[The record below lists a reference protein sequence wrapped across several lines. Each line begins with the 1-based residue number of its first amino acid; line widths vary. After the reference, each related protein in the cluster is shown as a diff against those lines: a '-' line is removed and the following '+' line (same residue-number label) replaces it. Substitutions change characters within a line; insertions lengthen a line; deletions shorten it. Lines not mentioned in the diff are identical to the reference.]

1 MEGGPVG
8 KSPKAKRNSAS
19 ASKSKA
25 RASRA
30 GAKTRLWEG
39 QDVLARWTDGL
50 LYLGNIRKVERWKQI
65 CLVRFEDN
73 SEFWVLWKDIY
84 PSALPGTEHIC
95 CLCKDATPSQGNRI
109 MNCAKCKQGYHQE
122 CHAPKIETDGGVLPS
137 WICRA
142 CIFAVATK
150 KGGALKKGPY
160 AKAMLSMKRVL
171 PYQLKSLEWDPQHLT
186 NQQQCY
192 CYCGGPGEWNLKM
205 LQCCRC
211 QHWFHEACTQCL
223 SKPLLYGDR
232 FYLFMCCVCTGGA
245 EFVKR
250 LPLEWVDIAHLI
262 LYHLS
267 TCCRRKYFDFE
278 REILAF
284 ANENWENLL
293 VGQLS
298 TASKSVR
305 YEQILNALNSHRNR
319 FVSGKE
325 IKKKKC
331 IFGLQERLPP
341 QPPPAATLCEIANQ
355 LMATSASSTS
365 NRSVLDGV
373 KKQKAKRPPRHR
385 DPQDLYELKTRRARR
400 LLQKAI
406 TQNVVANP
414 SSPNQSYQG
423 CRGSAS
429 TCPIR
434 ENTERTPP
442 KMMYASFQPSSNNV
456 RSLESSSSSSLE
468 YGENSGSQAKAVGTG
483 VRLSD
488 GEEGADEHPLDAAET
503 EQEDEEEEDEEE
515 EDDGS
520 DNLMD
525 TRSQCDSSDDDLPLS
540 YLRSSVNSYF
550 GAMGRLARGETVRI
564 LARRLTLDNKVQYLV
579 EWGGS
584 SIF

>member
-1 MEGGPVG
+1 MAYSTWGTSGRWTGGSRSYSFGLRTTLSSGSCGRTSIPPPCLG
-8 KSPKAKRNSAS
+8 QNTSAASATMPPPARATRLSTVQS
-19 ASKSKA
+19 ASKGTTRSATPPRSRLMVESRPLGFVA
-25 RASRA
+25 RASL
-30 GAKTRLWEG
+30 LWPP
-39 QDVLARWTDGL
+39 R
-50 LYLGNIRKVERWKQI
+50 
-65 CLVRFEDN
+65 
-73 SEFWVLWKDIY
+73 
-84 PSALPGTEHIC
+84 
-95 CLCKDATPSQGNRI
+95 
-109 MNCAKCKQGYHQE
+109 
-122 CHAPKIETDGGVLPS
+122 
-137 WICRA
+137 
-142 CIFAVATK
+142 
-150 KGGALKKGPY
+150 
-160 AKAMLSMKRVL
+160 
-171 PYQLKSLEWDPQHLT
+171 
-186 NQQQCY
+186 
-192 CYCGGPGEWNLKM
+192 WNLKM

-245 EFVKR
+245 EYVKR
-250 LPLEWVDIAHLI
+250 LLLEWVDIAHLI

-284 ANENWENLL
+284 ANENWDNLL

-298 TASKSVR
+298 SASKSER

-331 IFGLQERLPP
+331 IFGLKERLPP
-341 QPPPAATLCEIANQ
+341 QPPPVATLCELANQ
-355 LMATSASSTS
+355 LMATSTS
-365 NRSVLDGV
+365 PTPNRSMLEGV
-373 KKQKAKRPPRHR
+373 KKLKAKRTPRHR

-406 TQNVVANP
+406 SQNVVANP

-423 CRGSAS
+423 CRGSAN
-429 TCPIR
+429 TCSIR
-434 ENTERTPP
+434 ESTERTPP
-442 KMMYASFQPSSNNV
+442 KMMYASIQPSSNNV
-456 RSLESSSSSSLE
+456 RSLESSSSSSFE
-468 YGENSGSQAKAVGTG
+468 YGENSGNQAKAVG
-483 VRLSD
+483 RLSD
-488 GEEGADEHPLDAAET
+488 GEEGVDEHLLDPAET

-515 EDDGS
+515 EEDGS
-520 DNLMD
+520 DNPMD
-525 TRSQCDSSDDDLPLS
+525 TRSPCDSSDDDLPLS

>member
-8 KSPKAKRNSAS
+8 KSSKVKRSSRRAS
-19 ASKSKA
+19 ASKPRA
-25 RASRA
+25 RANRTS
-30 GAKTRLWEG
+30 AKLRLWEG

-50 LYLGNIRKVERWKQI
+50 LYLGNIRKIDRWKQT
-65 CLVRFEDN
+65 CLVQFEDN
-73 SEFWVLWKDIY
+73 SEFWVLLKDIY
-84 PSALPGTEHIC
+84 P
-95 CLCKDATPSQGNRI
+95 R
-109 MNCAKCKQGYHQE
+109 YHQK
-122 CHAPKIETDGGVLPS
+122 CHAPKIEADIGVPTS
-137 WICRA
+137 WICRS
-142 CIFAVATK
+142 CVFAVATK

-160 AKAMLSMKRVL
+160 AKAMQAMKRVL
-171 PYQLKSLEWDPQHLT
+171 PYQLKSLEWDSQHLS

-232 FYLFMCCVCTGGA
+232 FYLFVCCVCTGGA
-245 EFVKR
+245 EYVKR
-250 LPLEWVDIAHLI
+250 LPLEWVDIAHLV

-284 ANENWENLL
+284 ANENWDNLL

-298 TASKSVR
+298 GASKSER
-305 YEQILNALNSHRNR
+305 YEQILNALNKHRNR

-341 QPPPAATLCEIANQ
+341 QPPPTATLCEIASQ
-355 LMATSASSTS
+355 LMGNSASPLHAP
-365 NRSVLDGV
+365 NRSELEGL
-373 KKQKAKRPPRHR
+373 KKLKAKRAPRHR
-385 DPQDLYELKTRRARR
+385 DTQDLYELKTRRARR

-406 TQNVVANP
+406 SQNMVANP

-429 TCPIR
+429 ACPIR
-434 ENTERTPP
+434 ESTERTPP
-442 KMMYASFQPSSNNV
+442 KMMYASIQPSSNAV
-456 RSLESSSSSSLE
+456 RSLESSSSSSFE
-468 YGENSGSQAKAVGTG
+468 YGENSGSQAKTIGSG
-483 VRLSD
+483 GRLSD
-488 GEEGADEHPLDAAET
+488 GEEGADERPLDPVET
-503 EQEDEEEEDEEE
+503 EEEEEEEEEGGDEEEEEEE
-515 EDDGS
+515 DGS
-520 DNLMD
+520 DNQMD
-525 TRSQCDSSDDDLPLS
+525 ARSQCDSSEDDLPLS
-540 YLRSSVNSYF
+540 YLRSSVSSYF

>member
-1 MEGGPVG
+1 MEGGTVG
-8 KSPKAKRNSAS
+8 KSPKVRRSSSCAA
-19 ASKSKA
+19 ASKPRA

-30 GAKTRLWEG
+30 GAKPRLWEG

-50 LYLGNIRKVERWKQI
+50 LYLGNIRKVDRWKQLL
-65 CLVRFEDN
+65 LVRFEDN
-73 SEFWVLWKDIY
+73 SAFWVLWKDIY
-84 PSALPGTEHIC
+84 PPALPGTEHIC
-95 CLCKDATPSQGNRI
+95 CLCNDATFSQGNQI
-109 MNCAKCKQGYHQE
+109 VNCAKCKQGYHQE
-122 CHAPKIETDGGVLPS
+122 CHAPKIEADAVPS
-137 WICRA
+137 WICRP

-160 AKAMLSMKRVL
+160 AKAMLAMKRVL
-171 PYQLKSLEWDPQHLT
+171 PYEIKSLDWDPQHLS

-232 FYLFMCCVCTGGA
+232 FYLFVCCVCTGGA
-245 EFVKR
+245 EYVKR
-250 LPLEWVDIAHLI
+250 LPLEWVDLVHLI

-267 TCCRRKYFDFE
+267 TCCRKKYFDFE

-284 ANENWENLL
+284 ANENWDNLL

-298 TASKSVR
+298 SASESER
-305 YEQILNALNSHRNR
+305 YEQILNALNSHRSR

-331 IFGLQERLPP
+331 IFGLQVRLPP
-341 QPPPAATLCEIANQ
+341 QPPPAASLCEIANQ
-355 LMATSASSTS
+355 LMPTSASSAS
-365 NRSVLDGV
+365 NRSELKGV
-373 KKQKAKRPPRHR
+373 KKLKAKRPPRQR

-406 TQNVVANP
+406 SQNVVTNP

-429 TCPIR
+429 ACPVR
-434 ENTERTPP
+434 DSTERTPP
-442 KMMYASFQPSSNNV
+442 KMMFASIQPSSNNV
-456 RSLESSSSSSLE
+456 RSLESSSSSSFE
-468 YGENSGSQAKAVGTG
+468 YGENSGSQTKAVGVSG
-483 VRLSD
+483 RLSD
-488 GEEGADEHPLDAAET
+488 GEEGAEDPVET

-515 EDDGS
+515 EEEEGS
-520 DNLMD
+520 DNPMD
-525 TRSQCDSSDDDLPLS
+525 SRSQCDSSDDDLPLS